1 MKIAAFSI
9 LTLTFF
15 LAGCSISKHA
25 MEPEEQITESGG
37 IRVQAQFYPD
47 STSGSTQYLT
57 IGLSKTTDS
66 VVVFYLPVRND
77 DQFAQLTIQQA
88 PDRIT
93 KKFPGQADFMYTPKN
108 GYSNPLQFGVKN
120 WEENKWI
127 TWDFWKTNKVLT
139 QFNIPADVT
148 DGVFTFGFRML
159 QFNEN
164 PSDQANLSS
173 LAFRDEYRS
182 GKISVMIQNR
192 KLAGIKTM
200 GK

>member
-1 MKIAAFSI
+1 MKTVS
-9 LTLTFF
+9 LTALSLFF
-15 LAGCSISKHA
+15 LFAGCGSS
-25 MEPEEQITESGG
+25 PNSLVSQEQITENGG

-57 IGLSKTTDS
+57 VGLVKTTDS

-77 DQFAQLTIQQA
+77 DQFAQLNIQQA

-93 KKFPGQADFMYTPKN
+93 KKFPGQADFMYTPKE
-108 GYSNPLQFGVKN
+108 GYTNPLQFGVKG

-127 TWDFWKTNKVLT
+127 TWDFWKTNKVIT

-159 QFNEN
+159 QFNEK
-164 PSDQANLSS
+164 PADGTNLSS

-182 GKISVMIQNR
+182 GKISVIIQNR